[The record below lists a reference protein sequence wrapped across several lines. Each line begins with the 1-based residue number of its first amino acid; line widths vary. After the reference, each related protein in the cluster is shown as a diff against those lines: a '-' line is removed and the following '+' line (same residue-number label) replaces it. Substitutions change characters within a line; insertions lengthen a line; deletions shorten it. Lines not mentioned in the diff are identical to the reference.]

1 MSITRADMLVLRE
14 ECLKNAA
21 ARDSWEN
28 DAEAIKIAVLIA
40 NNNGFTTY
48 KSLSTNYEELRF
60 NLIFSYLTCFFVDS
74 SINFELEEETGK
86 RSIVI
91 DWSDDVRDVVRDV
104 VRDDVRDDVKLI
116 VDELNVEVIG

>member
-1 MSITRADMLVLRE
+1 MSITRADMLVLRR
-14 ECLKNAA
+14 ECLKDAA

-60 NLIFSYLTCFFVDS
+60 NLIFSYLTRFFVDS

-91 DWSDDVRDVVRDV
+91 DWSDV

-116 VDELNVEVIG
+116 VDESNVEVIG